1 MLEMKVVRIP
11 DRWGAEHEYRIEAHP
26 HAQGAAIAT
35 TLLKIVGPTV
45 AKALFAAL
53 QDWGA
58 DVQEATQVAV
68 EASEDVSG
76 GLVDA
81 AQAALQKAAAEERA
95 REQLQQFLTA
105 LDEKLDIEATLA
117 RVFEGI
123 VTAGGL
129 QKLAP
134 ALFEFTFRDGVA
146 LKMPT
151 ALDCYTANYREELLA
166 LWEVVQH
173 NGFLELLSFSAAA
186 VASPRKAS

>member
-11 DRWGAEHEYRIEAHP
+11 DRWGVEHEYRIEAHP

-45 AKALFAAL
+45 ARALFAAL

-58 DVQEATQVAV
+58 DVQETAQA
-68 EASEDVSG
+68 AAAFEDVDDVADG
-76 GLVDA
+76 A
-81 AQAALQKAAAEERA
+81 KAALQKAAAEGRA
-95 REQLQQFLTA
+95 QEQLRQFLKA
-105 LDEKLDIEATLA
+105 VDEKLDIEATLA

-123 VTAGGL
+123 VASGGL

-146 LKMPT
+146 LKTPT
-151 ALDCYTANYREELLA
+151 ALDCFTANYREELLA

-173 NGFLELLSFSAAA
+173 NGFLELLSFSAAT
-186 VASPRKAS
+186 VGSPRKAS